1 MTEYNHIISFNDRH
15 ERIRNIADELD
26 AYLEKTQ
33 RYFNETAIG
42 GLTLADGREPTEN
55 ELNLHKLRGYCEQ
68 LRCDA
73 ESLKNGADGFGKGVK
88 EIENDEE
95 EATR

>member
-26 AYLEKTQ
+26 AYLERMQ
-33 RYFNETAIG
+33 QDPWAMGERCR
-42 GLTLADGREPTEN
+42 D
-55 ELNLHKLRGYCEQ
+55 LHKLRGYCEQ

-73 ESLKNGADGFGKGVK
+73 ESLKNGADGFGKGIK
-88 EIENDEE
+88 EIGADVE

>member
-26 AYLEKTQ
+26 AYLEKMQQDSRGTP
-33 RYFNETAIG
+33 RWPN
-42 GLTLADGREPTEN
+42 ADRD
-55 ELNLHKLRGYCEQ
+55 LHKLRGYCEQ

-88 EIENDEE
+88 EIENDAE